1 VTPADDRGAAAT
13 SSAPAAPPAATSI
26 FGARLELATRFAD
39 RLAADGVMRGLIGP
53 REVPRLWERHLLN
66 SAVVTDLLPV
76 GARVVDVGSGAGL
89 PGVPMAIRRPDLRV
103 DLVEPMLRR
112 TDFLTDVVAELGL
125 ADAVRVIRGRAEEM
139 TVREQLGSA
148 DWVVAR
154 AVAPLDRLV
163 KWCLPLLAPGGR
175 LLALKGVTAADEVAE
190 HGTTIRSMGASALDV
205 QRIGEADPHT
215 ATWVIVVQRSATGRL
230 PQARKG
236 RV

>member
-1 VTPADDRGAAAT
+1 
-13 SSAPAAPPAATSI
+13 
-26 FGARLELATRFAD
+26 
-39 RLAADGVMRGLIGP
+39 MRGLIGP